1 MACDPSTVAAETGN
15 IEQPMLVP
23 EAWPVGDSK
32 TAKDPGTPSADGRP
46 AGQVITLALAAAVAV
61 IVAGGLI
68 GLGFG
73 MRVDPESMG
82 PQTPMASGSDG
93 FTLANVPAHVADHYR
108 AAREAGGAY
117 QAVPCFCGC
126 EATLGHRNLYEC
138 FVMRDGAWEP
148 HAAGCAVCIDE
159 SVRIQRMRERGL
171 PHDLMRERI
180 VDAFGGLAGVD

>member
-1 MACDPSTVAAETGN
+1 MD
-15 IEQPMLVP
+15 
-23 EAWPVGDSK
+23 DSK
-32 TAKDPGTPSADGRP
+32 TAKDPEAHSADSRP
-46 AGQVITLALAAAVAV
+46 AGHVIGLALLAAAAV

-73 MRVDPESMG
+73 MRADLASMG
-82 PQTPMASGSDG
+82 PEMPMASGSDG

-108 AAREAGGAY
+108 AAREAGAAY

-148 HAAGCAVCIDE
+148 HAAGCAVCIEE
-159 SVRIQRMRERGL
+159 SVRIQRMRERGF
-171 PHDLMRERI
+171 PHYLMRERI